1 MISSIIKVFTFVED
15 GLTKKIP
22 FLVPFTRPISGYSL
36 KLRPRKSKPSSIENM
51 LVLSRSNF
59 RPLSKRK
66 EFILGRATLRSSSG
80 LLPAT
85 IKSSAY
91 LVIRNSFPSYFSK
104 PFNVRLASDEE
115 TGLP

>member
-1 MISSIIKVFTFVED
+1 MTISSLTKVFTFVGD

-22 FLVPFTRPISGYSL
+22 FLVPFTRPVSGYSL

-51 LVLSRSNF
+51 RVLSRSSF
-59 RPLSKRK
+59 KPLSKRK
-66 EFILGRATLRSSSG
+66 KFVLGRARLRSSSG

-91 LVIRNSFPSYFSK
+91 LVVKNSFLSHLMS
-104 PFNVRLASDEE
+104 N
-115 TGLP
+115 

>member
-1 MISSIIKVFTFVED
+1 M
-15 GLTKKIP
+15 
-22 FLVPFTRPISGYSL
+22 R
-36 KLRPRKSKPSSIENM
+36 
-51 LVLSRSNF
+51 VLSRSNF
-59 RPLSKRK
+59 KPLSKRK

-91 LVIRNSFPSYFSK
+91 LVVKNSFPRYFSK
-104 PFNVRLASDEE
+104 PFNVRLASDGE